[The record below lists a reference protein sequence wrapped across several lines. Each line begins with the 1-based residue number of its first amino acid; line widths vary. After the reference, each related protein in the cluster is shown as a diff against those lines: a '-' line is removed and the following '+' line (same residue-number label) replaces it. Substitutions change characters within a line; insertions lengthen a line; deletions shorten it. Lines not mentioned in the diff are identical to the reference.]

1 MHVTEIIEICKAWN
15 DLGWAVQ
22 EQLNAVMFDGD
33 NPADKNHNAM
43 RYALTFLKQLND
55 VDGCQEIIDRISE
68 AIAKDG

>member
-1 MHVTEIIEICKAWN
+1 MHVKEIIEICKDWN

-22 EQLNAVMFDGD
+22 EQLNAVVFDGA

-43 RYALTFLKQLND
+43 WHALKFLEQLND
-55 VDGCQEIIDRISE
+55 VDGCQKIIDRISE